1 MSAKTTH
8 PVTRVIFGIVALIL
22 IVVFGNLLVSS
33 FGIGH
38 RGLDFTE
45 NKVHTLSDGTRSIL
59 KELQAPVTVRY
70 YASRSTAY
78 MPEEMKLHMR
88 HVDDLLKEYSTLAG
102 GKLRVQN
109 LDPQPD
115 TDAEDSANLDGI
127 SGQRINDEN
136 LYFGLAVSCLDK
148 TTTIPF
154 LDPRDETMLEYQL
167 SKAVAEVSATRKPVI
182 GVMSAFDL
190 EGAPAMMPG
199 QPPTPGWVIYQQL
212 KQSFEIRNLTMTPES
227 INPKE
232 INAVLLFHPAGIS
245 PAAEFAVDQYL
256 LQGGT
261 VIACLD
267 AFSVSAQMVGGGNPM
282 MGGGGVAPTS
292 TLPTLLKTWG
302 VSFESAQVL
311 GDGTYATMLNGNR
324 KGVAVLTL
332 PKEAMPQKEDVITRN
347 LESVTLFLPGAFTK
361 TGGGGVSV
369 NTLIKSSDNAALV
382 DSMKASQL
390 DPSLSTTMQRAG
402 HSYDLVLSLN
412 GNFKT
417 AFPDGKPAEPKPE
430 GETPKP
436 EEKKADSLKEAITPG
451 NVFLISDV
459 DAFYD
464 RFAYSVQNFGGM
476 QMVSPINGNAS
487 LLMNI
492 LDQSAG
498 SPYLIGARSRSAT
511 RRPFKVIQEMEDKFD
526 KEVGADIAKIREKE
540 KAAIDKLQALQAEKS
555 KLNDPIASPEQE
567 AAIKNLR
574 NEQLKASKE
583 IREKEKGLK
592 TQKDTLTGRITLL
605 NVAGMPLVVVLFA
618 IGLFIVRRGKTRAR

>member
-417 AFPDGKPAEPKPE
+417 AFPDVKPAEPKPE

-436 EEKKADSLKEAITPG
+436 EEKKADSLKEATTPG

>member
-1 MSAKTTH
+1 
-8 PVTRVIFGIVALIL
+8 
-22 IVVFGNLLVSS
+22 
-33 FGIGH
+33 
-38 RGLDFTE
+38 
-45 NKVHTLSDGTRSIL
+45 
-59 KELQAPVTVRY
+59 
-70 YASRSTAY
+70 
-78 MPEEMKLHMR
+78 
-88 HVDDLLKEYSTLAG
+88 
-102 GKLRVQN
+102 
-109 LDPQPD
+109 
-115 TDAEDSANLDGI
+115 
-127 SGQRINDEN
+127 
-136 LYFGLAVSCLDK
+136 
-148 TTTIPF
+148 
-154 LDPRDETMLEYQL
+154 
-167 SKAVAEVSATRKPVI
+167 
-182 GVMSAFDL
+182 
-190 EGAPAMMPG
+190 
-199 QPPTPGWVIYQQL
+199 
-212 KQSFEIRNLTMTPES
+212 
-227 INPKE
+227 
-232 INAVLLFHPAGIS
+232 
-245 PAAEFAVDQYL
+245 
-256 LQGGT
+256 
-261 VIACLD
+261 
-267 AFSVSAQMVGGGNPM
+267 
-282 MGGGGVAPTS
+282 
-292 TLPTLLKTWG
+292 
-302 VSFESAQVL
+302 
-311 GDGTYATMLNGNR
+311 
-324 KGVAVLTL
+324 
-332 PKEAMPQKEDVITRN
+332 MPQKEDVITRN

-430 GETPKP
+430 GDTSKP
-436 EEKKADSLKEAITPG
+436 EEKKADSLKEATTPG

-605 NVAGMPLVVVLFA
+605 NVAGMPIVVTLFA

>member
-8 PVTRVIFGIVALIL
+8 PVTRVILGIVALIL

-70 YASRSTAY
+70 YASRNTAY

-136 LYFGLAVSCLDK
+136 LYFGLAISCLDK

-154 LDPRDETMLEYQL
+154 LDPRDETMLEYHL

-199 QPPTPGWVIYQQL
+199 QPPTPGWIIYQQL
-212 KQSFEIRNLTMTPES
+212 KQSYEVRNLTMNPES

-232 INAVLLFHPAGIS
+232 INAVLLFHPAGIT
-245 PAAEFAVDQYL
+245 PAAEYAVDQYL

-302 VSFESAQVL
+302 VSFESGQVL
-311 GDGTYATMLNGNR
+311 GDGAYATMLNGNR
-324 KGVAVLTL
+324 KGIAVLTL

-361 TGGGGVSV
+361 TGGGGVSI

-402 HSYDLVLSLN
+402 HSYDLVLSLS
-412 GNFKT
+412 GSFKS
-417 AFPDGKPAEPKPE
+417 AFPDGKPAEPKQE
-430 GETPKP
+430 GEQPKP
-436 EEKKADSLKEAITPG
+436 EEKKADSLKEATTPG
-451 NVFLISDV
+451 NVFLIADV

-476 QMVSPINGNAS
+476 QMVSPVNGNSS

-526 KEVGADIAKIREKE
+526 KEVGADIAEIRKKE
-540 KAAIDKLQALQAEKS
+540 KAAIDRLQALQAEKS

-567 AAIKNLR
+567 AEIKKLR

-592 TQKDTLTGRITLL
+592 SQKDALTGRITLL
-605 NVAGMPLVVVLFA
+605 NVAGMPLVVIVFA

>member
-45 NKVHTLSDGTRSIL
+45 NKVHTLSDGTKSIL
-59 KELQAPVTVRY
+59 KELQAPVTIRY
-70 YASRSTAY
+70 FASRNAAY
-78 MPEEMKLHMR
+78 VPEEIKLHMR

-109 LDPQPD
+109 LDPEPD

-127 SGQRINDEN
+127 QRINQLGD
-136 LYFGLAVSCLDK
+136 LYFGIAVSCLDK

-154 LDPRDETMLEYQL
+154 LDPSEETMLEYHL

-199 QPPTPGWVIYQQL
+199 QPPTPGWIIYQQL

-302 VSFESAQVL
+302 VSFESSQVL

-402 HSYDLVLSLN
+402 HSYDLVLSLS

-436 EEKKADSLKEAITPG
+436 EERKADSLKEATTPG

-605 NVAGMPLVVVLFA
+605 NVAGMPIVVTLFA